1 MNLIKSKVV
10 RDGPLENLWKYQKNI
25 RASIHAMAWKKKF
38 IPGILV
44 TKKYSSGSKIPFY
57 PHNFSNGPS
66 LSVKDWKDQENWKP
80 VHTQYTVYTVTLRSI
95 SLNINKH
102 WKQLKATLRFP
113 CGDALPITSFYSQ
126 LFLRRT
132 PLGPVLISVHLR
144 EMSVL

>member
-38 IPGILV
+38 IQGILV
-44 TKKYSSGSKIPFY
+44 TKKNSSGSKIPFS
-57 PHNFSNGPS
+57 PHNFSNGLS
-66 LSVKDWKDQENWKP
+66 LSAKDQENWKP

-102 WKQLKATLRFP
+102 
-113 CGDALPITSFYSQ
+113 
-126 LFLRRT
+126 
-132 PLGPVLISVHLR
+132 
-144 EMSVL
+144 